1 MTDILTKICAQKQ
14 NDVEKKKIVLPQEKL
29 EKQIHKNGPVRLFT
43 KSLEKSLN
51 KIGIGII
58 AEIKRASPS
67 SGVIRNEFDPQSI
80 ATSYKSAGASCIS
93 VLTDT
98 PFFQGR
104 AEDLEAVRK
113 AVDLP
118 VIRKDF
124 IIDPYQVF
132 ESRAMGA
139 DCILLIMAALTD
151 SQAKTLYKLALDL
164 EMDALVEIHNI
175 EELDRAIALN
185 SKLLGINNR
194 NLKTLQVDLSVTEE
208 LIKKAPK
215 DSILVSE
222 SGIRNRSDIERIVA
236 CGVNCFLVGESL
248 LREKNIGSALS
259 KLIGKNINRES

>member
-1 MTDILTKICAQKQ
+1 
-14 NDVEKKKIVLPQEKL
+14 
-29 EKQIHKNGPVRLFT
+29 
-43 KSLEKSLN
+43 
-51 KIGIGII
+51 
-58 AEIKRASPS
+58 
-67 SGVIRNEFDPQSI
+67 
-80 ATSYKSAGASCIS
+80 
-93 VLTDT
+93 
-98 PFFQGR
+98 
-104 AEDLEAVRK
+104 
-113 AVDLP
+113 
-118 VIRKDF
+118 
-124 IIDPYQVF
+124 
-132 ESRAMGA
+132 MGA

-248 LREKNIGSALS
+248 MREKNIDSALS
-259 KLIGKNINRES
+259 KLIGKNFNRES

>member
-1 MTDILTKICAQKQ
+1 
-14 NDVEKKKIVLPQEKL
+14 
-29 EKQIHKNGPVRLFT
+29 
-43 KSLEKSLN
+43 
-51 KIGIGII
+51 
-58 AEIKRASPS
+58 
-67 SGVIRNEFDPQSI
+67 
-80 ATSYKSAGASCIS
+80 
-93 VLTDT
+93 
-98 PFFQGR
+98 
-104 AEDLEAVRK
+104 
-113 AVDLP
+113 
-118 VIRKDF
+118 
-124 IIDPYQVF
+124 
-132 ESRAMGA
+132 MGA

-259 KLIGKNINRES
+259 KLIGKSINRES

>member
-1 MTDILTKICAQKQ
+1 MTDILKKICAQKR
-14 NDVEKKKIVLPQEKL
+14 NDVEKKKIILPQL
-29 EKQIHKNGPVRLFT
+29 ELERQLNKNGPVRLFT
-43 KSLEKSLN
+43 EALEKSL
-51 KIGIGII
+51 KTIEIGII
-58 AEIKRASPS
+58 AEIKKASPS

-98 PFFQGR
+98 PFFQGQP
-104 AEDLEAVRK
+104 EDLEAVRK

-151 SQAKTLYKLALDL
+151 SKAKTLYKLALDL
-164 EMDALVEIHNI
+164 DMDALVEVHNI
-175 EELDRAIALN
+175 EELDRAMALN
-185 SKLLGINNR
+185 SNLLGINNR

-208 LIKKAPK
+208 LVKKAPK

-248 LREKNIGSALS
+248 MRDKNIGSALS
-259 KLIGKNINRES
+259 KLIGKNVNKES